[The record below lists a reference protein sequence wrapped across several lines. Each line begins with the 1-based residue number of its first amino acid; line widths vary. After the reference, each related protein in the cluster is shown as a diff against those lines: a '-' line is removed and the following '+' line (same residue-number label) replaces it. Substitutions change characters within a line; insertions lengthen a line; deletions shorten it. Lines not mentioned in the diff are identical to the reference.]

1 MKINLSVSHLGWRKD
16 ENKNVI
22 KILKKNKI
30 KHIDIVLGRYFNNIE
45 KLDNKEI
52 LNLRAFWKN
61 KGIKIYGM
69 QSILYGYEDFNIFK
83 SDLDRNKLLD
93 VIKKVNMIAKN
104 LGVSFITFGCPKNR
118 FRFKNQSDNLAI
130 DFFRLISK
138 SLNKNITLCIE
149 PIPKI
154 YNNNFLTNTK
164 DVLKFLKKVNKKNI
178 LCQLDMSAI
187 KINNDNLNYIL
198 KFKKYIG
205 HIHISDINLGK
216 IQYSE
221 ENKRI
226 INFFIEN
233 FKKKV
238 FAIEI
243 LGNKESNLERINKSI
258 ININRIINEL

>member
-1 MKINLSVSHLGWRKD
+1 MIINLSISHLGWRKD

-45 KLDNKEI
+45 KLDNKKI
-52 LNLRAFWKN
+52 LNLKAFWKN

-83 SDLDRNKLLD
+83 SDFDRTKLLD
-93 VIKKVNMIAKN
+93 VIKKINRIAKN
-104 LGVSFITFGCPKNR
+104 LGVRFITFGCPKNR
-118 FRFKNQSDNLAI
+118 FQFKNQSDNLAV

-138 SLNKNITLCIE
+138 NLNKNVTLCIE

-198 KFKKYIG
+198 KYKKYIG

-216 IQYSE
+216 IQYNE
-221 ENKRI
+221 ENKKI
-226 INFFIEN
+226 ISFFIKN

-243 LGNKESNLERINKSI
+243 LGNKKSNLERINKSI
-258 ININRIINEL
+258 ININQIINEL

>member
-1 MKINLSVSHLGWRKD
+1 MIINLSISHLGWRKD

-22 KILKKNKI
+22 KILKKNRI

-45 KLDNKEI
+45 KLDNKKI
-52 LNLRAFWKN
+52 LNLKAFWKN

-83 SDLDRNKLLD
+83 SDFDRTKLLD
-93 VIKKVNMIAKN
+93 VIKKINRIAKN
-104 LGVSFITFGCPKNR
+104 LGVRFITFGCPKNR
-118 FRFKNQSDNLAI
+118 FQFKNQSDNLAV

-138 SLNKNITLCIE
+138 NLNKNVTLCIE

-164 DVLKFLKKVNKKNI
+164 DVLKFLKKVNKTNI

-216 IQYSE
+216 IQYNE
-221 ENKRI
+221 QNKKI
-226 INFFIEN
+226 ISFFIKN

-243 LGNKESNLERINKSI
+243 LGNKKSNLERINKSI

>member
-1 MKINLSVSHLGWRKD
+1 MIINLSISHLGWRKD

-22 KILKKNKI
+22 KILKKNRI
-30 KHIDIVLGRYFNNIE
+30 KHIDIVLGRYFDNIE
-45 KLDNKEI
+45 KLDNKKI
-52 LNLRAFWKN
+52 LNLKAFWKK

-83 SDLDRNKLLD
+83 SDHDRDKLLD
-93 VIKKVNMIAKN
+93 VIKKINRIAKN
-104 LGVSFITFGCPKNR
+104 LGVRFITFGCPKNR
-118 FRFKNQSDNLAI
+118 FKFKNQSDNLAVN
-130 DFFRLISK
+130 FFKLISK
-138 SLNKNITLCIE
+138 NLNKNVTLCIE

-187 KINNDNLNYIL
+187 KINNDDLNYIL
-198 KFKKYIG
+198 KFKKFIG

-216 IQYSE
+216 IQYNE
-221 ENKRI
+221 ENKKI
-226 INFFIEN
+226 ISFFIKN

-243 LGNKESNLERINKSI
+243 LGNKKSNLERINKSI
-258 ININRIINEL
+258 ININQIINEF